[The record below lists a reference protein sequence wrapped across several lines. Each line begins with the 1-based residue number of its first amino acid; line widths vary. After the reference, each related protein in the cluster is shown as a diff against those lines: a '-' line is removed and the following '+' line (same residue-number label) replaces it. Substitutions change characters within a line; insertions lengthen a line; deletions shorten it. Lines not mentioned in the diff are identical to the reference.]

1 MQAVVARLLAASS
14 QAVNLDQISPASASF
29 QPLEPLTDREKQ
41 ILVYL
46 ANGVSNKEIAR
57 RIFVSENTVK
67 FHLKNIYSKLAVSSR
82 LQAINAARQM
92 SLLNSGGYR
101 CERASIKRH
110 CGSPRHERVWGVM
123 GGAARTSL

>member
-14 QAVNLDQISPASASF
+14 QAVNLDQITPAGASF

-82 LQAINAARQM
+82 LQAINPARPKDWK
-92 SLLNSGGYR
+92 SD
-101 CERASIKRH
+101 
-110 CGSPRHERVWGVM
+110 VWGKSVSVRVDL
-123 GGAARTSL
+123 GGRGT